1 MPLVRAA
8 TTIMTEKRLP
18 PATSESEKVPR
29 ISGSAIPSVATIM
42 DGIKFAQGTMQTDKR
57 SGRAGT
63 DDFCSSMENSYF
75 SGMKT

>member
-1 MPLVRAA
+1 
-8 TTIMTEKRLP
+8 
-18 PATSESEKVPR
+18 
-29 ISGSAIPSVATIM
+29 M